1 MAATNTTNGEN
12 RGTVR
17 RIIDAFDRE
26 EKGYAI
32 ESETMPRAN
41 GLANG
46 LAIGLANGLA
56 DVPVNGDGLPNGLA
70 NTQTNG
76 QTNGT
81 RRTETSLSQPHLL
94 SAHSKLRTFRVLTGI
109 DTPAGLATASLF
121 RRPAS
126 NVGIY
131 TRVVNAE
138 ARYKREYR
146 FFTLLISCCLG
157 VQIIV
162 AAALTAL
169 GAGNGPRVLITIFGA
184 VNTAI
189 AGYLTYLK
197 GSGLPNRKR
206 YHQSQYG
213 KIRQQIEQRER
224 DFCMED
230 CELDVLQE
238 IRTIQLMYEEVQE
251 DVEANTPE
259 NFASV
264 KKTQGNVT
272 TTLLPLGQDGKD
284 GKIIKDKMENGVTA
298 PIPPPA
304 ARIAI

>member
-1 MAATNTTNGEN
+1 MPSSDSMNGSQ
-12 RGTVR
+12 GGMVR

-26 EKGYAI
+26 EKGYG
-32 ESETMPRAN
+32 SETESSTPQ
-41 GLANG
+41 
-46 LAIGLANGLA
+46 ANGLA
-56 DVPVNGDGLPNGLA
+56 DGPADARVNGLVSVPTDDQING
-70 NTQTNG
+70 QTNG

-81 RRTETSLSQPHLL
+81 RRTATSLSQPHLL
-94 SAHSKLRTFRVLTGI
+94 STHSKLRTFRVLTGI
-109 DTPAGLATASLF
+109 DTPAGLATASLV

-131 TRVVNAE
+131 TRVVSAE

-157 VQIIV
+157 IQIIV

-206 YHQSQYG
+206 YHQSQYS
-213 KIRQQIEQRER
+213 KIRQHIEQRER
-224 DFCMED
+224 DFCLEN
-230 CELDVLQE
+230 CELDVLRE
-238 IRTIQLMYEEVQE
+238 IRHIQHMYEAVQE

-259 NFASV
+259 SYSSV
-264 KKTQGNVT
+264 KRFQANQPA
-272 TTLLPLGQDGKD
+272 LPQSAIKNEKD
-284 GKIIKDKMENGVTA
+284 GMSPKVEKMNNGVNIPSPVAKARVA
-298 PIPPPA
+298 P
-304 ARIAI
+304 

>member
-1 MAATNTTNGEN
+1 MASTDSIKGGQ

-26 EKGYAI
+26 EKGYGAEL
-32 ESETMPRAN
+32 ESP
-41 GLANG
+41 
-46 LAIGLANGLA
+46 IPQANGLA
-56 DVPVNGDGLPNGLA
+56 DEQINGLI
-70 NTQTNG
+70 NPPTNHETNG

-81 RRTETSLSQPHLL
+81 RRTATSLSQPHLL
-94 SAHSKLRTFRVLTGI
+94 STHSKLRTFRVLTGI
-109 DTPAGLATASLF
+109 DTPAGLATASLV

-131 TRVVNAE
+131 TRVVNSE

-157 VQIIV
+157 IQIVV

-169 GAGNGPRVLITIFGA
+169 GAGNGPRVLITVFGA

-213 KIRQQIEQRER
+213 KIRQLIEQRER
-224 DFCMED
+224 DFCMEN
-230 CELDVLQE
+230 CELDVFEE
-238 IRTIQLMYEEVQE
+238 IRYIQHMYEEVLE

-259 NFASV
+259 SYASV
-264 KKTQGNVT
+264 KRAQGNKPI
-272 TTLLPLGQDGKD
+272 LPLSTTKDGKD
-284 GKIIKDKMENGVTA
+284 GMPIKDEKVDNGAMT
-298 PIPPPA
+298 PSPLPK
-304 ARIAI
+304 ARGAT